1 MIRMTLEDGMNRLEE
16 GVAKAMMMMDGYTAS
31 ALFSSEEY
39 MKYYEYPFLLAVVF
53 IFCVFNRRQM
63 TTHGSFM
70 KDLRKFC
77 KKVLPSLSDKNGAPL
92 LSELLRLW
100 ANYKSMVKCLGGFY
114 LYLDQRFSD
123 RESAASLS
131 EISVCCFHDMVC
143 NAFLQKFID
152 AAILLITQDR
162 NGQPTDQTFLQ
173 SLSNFFNEVGG
184 KTRPFCYNKF
194 EEAILVDTGNYYS
207 QVAPEWLLN
216 YSSAEYAFKAE
227 QCLREERGR
236 ASKILHRPGVEKLL
250 QIVHWK
256 LVGEI
261 TNQLIEKQ
269 NAENL
274 DASRYKRRAPGW
286 EWLAAPRPALK
297 ASPRALNLCLD
308 HGFSIPGSLAQVV
321 FLGHLGHFLEPQ
333 VYIKELLE
341 EIVNG
346 WLESKNGIEKHV
358 AENVVAYDSGCFD
371 MQRKIYEAFRCRES
385 TFSPSNWEFP
395 GEIEDLEKDGAPALD
410 KGSNTVE
417 GGSMQND
424 SDGNDLRLGLLG
436 GVGTR
441 FFGLQSVAYIALG
454 HDPRPGRPCEGSKP
468 TSWVSKFV
476 CGDDNVIGVSTPVT
490 GEDLSH
496 GRENAY
502 DHAGKAPTSM
512 FRLILCN
519 FFSGWFKM
527 TFCSLPMY
535 STTP

>member
-39 MKYYEYPFLLAVVF
+39 MKYYDCVYLLCVQPPPNDYSWQLHERFKKVLQESIFL
-53 IFCVFNRRQM
+53 
-63 TTHGSFM
+63 
-70 KDLRKFC
+70 
-77 KKVLPSLSDKNGAPL
+77 KVLPSLSDKNGAPL

-274 DASRYKRRAPGW
+274 DASRYKEILEQCAKLNIGFQSFKMDGLDWSILSTGLAPM
-286 EWLAAPRPALK
+286 RVMY
-297 ASPRALNLCLD
+297 
-308 HGFSIPGSLAQVV
+308 Q
-321 FLGHLGHFLEPQ
+321 
-333 VYIKELLE
+333 

-371 MQRKIYEAFRCRES
+371 MQRKIYEAFRCKES

-410 KGSNTVE
+410 RGSNTVE
-417 GGSMQND
+417 GGGMQKD
-424 SDGNDLRLGLLG
+424 SDGIMVFLCYPWGLTTQLVLPWEYIHISDDESWLEDPLKTSGTKCKGANRRAENRDNLVTTFFACMPLG
-436 GVGTR
+436 
-441 FFGLQSVAYIALG
+441 
-454 HDPRPGRPCEGSKP
+454 
-468 TSWVSKFV
+468 
-476 CGDDNVIGVSTPVT
+476 
-490 GEDLSH
+490 
-496 GRENAY
+496 
-502 DHAGKAPTSM
+502 
-512 FRLILCN
+512 
-519 FFSGWFKM
+519 
-527 TFCSLPMY
+527 
-535 STTP
+535 

>member
-39 MKYYEYPFLLAVVF
+39 MKYYDCVYLLCVQPPPNDYSWQLHERFKKVLQESIFL
-53 IFCVFNRRQM
+53 
-63 TTHGSFM
+63 
-70 KDLRKFC
+70 
-77 KKVLPSLSDKNGAPL
+77 KVLPSLNDKNGAPL

-131 EISVCCFHDMVC
+131 EISVCCFHDM
-143 NAFLQKFID
+143 
-152 AAILLITQDR
+152 ITQDR

-274 DASRYKRRAPGW
+274 DASRYKEILEQCA
-286 EWLAAPRPALK
+286 K
-297 ASPRALNLCLD
+297 LN
-308 HGFSIPGSLAQVV
+308 
-321 FLGHLGHFLEPQ
+321 
-333 VYIKELLE
+333 
-341 EIVNG
+341 
-346 WLESKNGIEKHV
+346 
-358 AENVVAYDSGCFD
+358 
-371 MQRKIYEAFRCRES
+371 
-385 TFSPSNWEFP
+385 
-395 GEIEDLEKDGAPALD
+395 
-410 KGSNTVE
+410 
-417 GGSMQND
+417 
-424 SDGNDLRLGLLG
+424 
-436 GVGTR
+436 
-441 FFGLQSVAYIALG
+441 
-454 HDPRPGRPCEGSKP
+454 
-468 TSWVSKFV
+468 
-476 CGDDNVIGVSTPVT
+476 IG
-490 GEDLSH
+490 
-496 GRENAY
+496 
-502 DHAGKAPTSM
+502 
-512 FRLILCN
+512 
-519 FFSGWFKM
+519 
-527 TFCSLPMY
+527 
-535 STTP
+535 

>member
-274 DASRYKRRAPGW
+274 DASRYK
-286 EWLAAPRPALK
+286 
-297 ASPRALNLCLD
+297 
-308 HGFSIPGSLAQVV
+308 
-321 FLGHLGHFLEPQ
+321 

-371 MQRKIYEAFRCRES
+371 MQRKIFEAFRCRES

-395 GEIEDLEKDGAPALD
+395 SEIEDLEKDGAPALD
-410 KGSNTVE
+410 RGSNTVE
-417 GGSMQND
+417 GGGMQKD

-490 GEDLSH
+490 GEVLSH

>member
-1 MIRMTLEDGMNRLEE
+1 MTLEDGMNRLEE

-39 MKYYEYPFLLAVVF
+39 MKYYEYPFLLAG
-53 IFCVFNRRQM
+53 
-63 TTHGSFM
+63 TLL
-70 KDLRKFC
+70 D
-77 KKVLPSLSDKNGAPL
+77 VLPSLSDKNGAPL

-152 AAILLITQDR
+152 AAILL
-162 NGQPTDQTFLQ
+162 

-261 TNQLIEKQ
+261 TNQFIEKQ

-274 DASRYKRRAPGW
+274 DASRYK
-286 EWLAAPRPALK
+286 
-297 ASPRALNLCLD
+297 
-308 HGFSIPGSLAQVV
+308 
-321 FLGHLGHFLEPQ
+321 

-410 KGSNTVE
+410 RGSNTVE
-417 GGSMQND
+417 GGGMQKD
-424 SDGNDLRLGLLG
+424 SDGIMVFLCYPWGLTTQL
-436 GVGTR
+436 VLYWEYIHISDDESWLEDPLKTSGTKCKGANR
-441 FFGLQSVAYIALG
+441 RAENRDNLVTTFFACM
-454 HDPRPGRPCEGSKP
+454 PPG
-468 TSWVSKFV
+468 
-476 CGDDNVIGVSTPVT
+476 
-490 GEDLSH
+490 
-496 GRENAY
+496 
-502 DHAGKAPTSM
+502 
-512 FRLILCN
+512 
-519 FFSGWFKM
+519 
-527 TFCSLPMY
+527 
-535 STTP
+535 